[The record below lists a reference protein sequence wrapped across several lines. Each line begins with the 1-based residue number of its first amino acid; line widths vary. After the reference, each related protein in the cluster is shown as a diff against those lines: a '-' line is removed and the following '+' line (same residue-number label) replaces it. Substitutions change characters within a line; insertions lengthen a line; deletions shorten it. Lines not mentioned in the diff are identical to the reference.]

1 MEESLGDW
9 SLPCSESKDEGGN
22 THDNGDDPEG
32 LCTSRSN
39 LLDIWVTWNHCWES
53 RVRRIGGVGWDEE
66 STCRLENLFN
76 HDCGK

>member
-1 MEESLGDW
+1 MTMVTTWLSTLAEA
-9 SLPCSESKDEGGN
+9 CRRVVVV
-22 THDNGDDPEG
+22 TYPEG